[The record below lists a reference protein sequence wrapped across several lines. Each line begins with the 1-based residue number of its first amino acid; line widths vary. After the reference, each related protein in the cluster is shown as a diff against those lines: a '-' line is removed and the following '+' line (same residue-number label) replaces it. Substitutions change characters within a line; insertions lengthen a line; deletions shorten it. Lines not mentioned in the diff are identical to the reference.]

1 MKRQLRDFCWIFLST
16 KNTATLK
23 RTVELFH
30 FSNGLL
36 ALILICKFSILFRQL
51 LQKVIL
57 QILKHKIMTVG
68 ELKNFLDRLSDD
80 IIVVTRTDD
89 PDVLLDIQ
97 VEEKNINIT
106 TYGRQT
112 QYSEDFSGI
121 EGLII
126 SPQIKKRSW

>member
-1 MKRQLRDFCWIFLST
+1 M
-16 KNTATLK
+16 
-23 RTVELFH
+23 ELFH

-89 PDVLLDIQ
+89 PDV
-97 VEEKNINIT
+97 
-106 TYGRQT
+106 Y
-112 QYSEDFSGI
+112 
-121 EGLII
+121 
-126 SPQIKKRSW
+126 